1 MKFRNWKCIATSC
14 FLAIA
19 AVTNARAWD
28 GTGHMLVAQIAY
40 DRLNPKARA
49 RVDALASQL
58 DSNGVPYN
66 AVSIACW
73 PDDIKGKDF
82 NSPFQ
87 GQFKPWHYIDI
98 GCLATDPDVLG
109 HPPTLT
115 RTNGDV
121 VVALNYC
128 VDLIKNKKTDQ
139 LVPKEA
145 VALALAVHFV
155 GDIHQPLHT
164 TARYNP
170 HPKPDDKYKDDAGGN
185 GVSVANLVD
194 TPWGKNLHTFWD
206 EAYRRF
212 YENGE
217 VKAQPPLP
225 ETDVLTNPV
234 MKEWIKRLEPDAPTN
249 PDLTFD
255 AKKWAL
261 ESHAIACTEVYG
273 KLGEPYGARNIKLQE
288 KYVNESVQIA
298 RHQIEL
304 AGYRLAA
311 LLNELYGK

>member
-128 VDLIKNKKTDQ
+128 VDL
-139 LVPKEA
+139 
-145 VALALAVHFV
+145 
-155 GDIHQPLHT
+155 
-164 TARYNP
+164 
-170 HPKPDDKYKDDAGGN
+170 
-185 GVSVANLVD
+185 
-194 TPWGKNLHTFWD
+194 
-206 EAYRRF
+206 
-212 YENGE
+212 
-217 VKAQPPLP
+217 
-225 ETDVLTNPV
+225 
-234 MKEWIKRLEPDAPTN
+234 
-249 PDLTFD
+249 
-255 AKKWAL
+255 
-261 ESHAIACTEVYG
+261 
-273 KLGEPYGARNIKLQE
+273 
-288 KYVNESVQIA
+288 
-298 RHQIEL
+298 
-304 AGYRLAA
+304 
-311 LLNELYGK
+311 